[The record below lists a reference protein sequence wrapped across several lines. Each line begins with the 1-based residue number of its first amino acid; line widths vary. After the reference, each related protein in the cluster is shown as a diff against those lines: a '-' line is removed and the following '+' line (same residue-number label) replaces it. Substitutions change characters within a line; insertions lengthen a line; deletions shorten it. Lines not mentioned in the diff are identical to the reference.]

1 MNRTSRTQSSA
12 RNIIFGISKNI
23 VLMLI
28 AFISRKL
35 FITYIGIE
43 YLGINGLF
51 SNILSLLSM
60 ADLGFGT
67 AMSFSFYKPLAE
79 NDTRKLSAL
88 INFYK
93 VVYRIIAGGIAV
105 IGVMIIPFLNV
116 IINLDKPIPHLV
128 IYYLIFLS
136 NTVVSY
142 LWVYKSSIITAD
154 QKNYIVDKLTIFV
167 NVGKMI
173 IQCLAIFVFRNYIVY
188 IVLNVVAT
196 IINNIIISCEAD
208 KLYPFLKEKNVLE
221 KEEKRQIFNNLKSVF
236 IYKISGSL
244 LNSIDNIIISMCI
257 STVAVGLYSNYF
269 TVTSSLTSF
278 ITILFTSLTA
288 SVGNL
293 IVKESA
299 EQRYQVFRLSQRI
312 SFWLSG
318 FITVCTFL
326 LIPDFI
332 QLWLGKSFD
341 LGYAMAAA
349 VALNLYFSTSM
360 QPIWIFREATG
371 LYRRTKY
378 IMLVAAGIN
387 LVLSVLF
394 AYRLGIPGVIFA
406 TILSRI
412 VTYFWYEPKILFKE
426 FFDQKVVGYYRDY
439 FFNVLLILVCGGL
452 LNKAFTIL
460 FHEVSIG
467 AWIAKAVISGII
479 INLVYFLLN
488 IKNGTVSSIINRIK
502 SMCSKQ

>member
-1 MNRTSRTQSSA
+1 M
-12 RNIIFGISKNI
+12 
-23 VLMLI
+23 
-28 AFISRKL
+28 
-35 FITYIGIE
+35 
-43 YLGINGLF
+43 
-51 SNILSLLSM
+51 
-60 ADLGFGT
+60 
-67 AMSFSFYKPLAE
+67 
-79 NDTRKLSAL
+79 
-88 INFYK
+88 
-93 VVYRIIAGGIAV
+93 
-105 IGVMIIPFLNV
+105 
-116 IINLDKPIPHLV
+116 
-128 IYYLIFLS
+128 
-136 NTVVSY
+136 
-142 LWVYKSSIITAD
+142 
-154 QKNYIVDKLTIFV
+154 
-167 NVGKMI
+167 
-173 IQCLAIFVFRNYIVY
+173 
-188 IVLNVVAT
+188 LNVVAT

-299 EQRYQVFRLSQRI
+299 EQRYQVFQLSQRI